1 MSIFGMIKD
10 AIWGKKAAAPATQ
23 QHPAPAAGAA
33 PAQAPAAATAAPAPA
48 PAAVDAGPDAMAQV
62 DVEAVMEE
70 RAKMHPGLNWRTSI
84 VDMMKLLELDSSL
97 ANRKELAQQL
107 GYGGALDGSAE
118 MNLWLHKAVMNEL
131 AKNGGL
137 VPSGMTD

>member
-10 AIWGKKAAAPATQ
+10 AIWGKKAAAPAV
-23 QHPAPAAGAA
+23 QHAPEGAPAA
-33 PAQAPAAATAAPAPA
+33 APAAATAPVTAPEPAPA
-48 PAAVDAGPDAMAQV
+48 PATADVMAQV

-97 ANRKELAQQL
+97 ANRKELAQEL
-107 GYGGALDGSAE
+107 GYTGELDGSAE

-137 VPSGMTD
+137 VPSGMSD